1 MEQVFWEN
9 KPASDRIISTVTRQ
23 QIYDSAELLWCEY
36 EDSLG
41 EVELYRMEYKV
52 CQEIWHNYDKKKLLI
67 AFDIRDSNR
76 TSDKAEQDL
85 TEWYFQLKIASFGV
99 MLINDNRHQSRLISI
114 TSQLEKYKLKVISI
128 IDRSH

>member
-52 CQEIWHNYDKKKLLI
+52 C
-67 AFDIRDSNR
+67 
-76 TSDKAEQDL
+76 
-85 TEWYFQLKIASFGV
+85 
-99 MLINDNRHQSRLISI
+99 
-114 TSQLEKYKLKVISI
+114 
-128 IDRSH
+128 